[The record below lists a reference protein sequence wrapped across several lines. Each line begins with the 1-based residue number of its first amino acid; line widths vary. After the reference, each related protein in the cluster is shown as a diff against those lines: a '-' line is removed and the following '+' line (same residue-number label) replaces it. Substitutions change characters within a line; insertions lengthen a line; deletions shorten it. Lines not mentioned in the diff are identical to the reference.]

1 MITAN
6 RELVEVDHNG
16 IATIIANHAAEAT
29 GLKLEGVSVLFK
41 VGTRSGGQGMGEYD
55 YAVMENATVEFKGE
69 VVEADVLRVISTRT
83 LEYSPEDIKE
93 AVALYVGKA
102 RGIPV
107 APATVELKLKKR
119 NQGDRGGWQGPSLE
133 KAVVTIE
140 LK

>member
-6 RELVEVDHNG
+6 REMVEVDHNG
-16 IATIIANHAAEAT
+16 IATIVAAHAAEAT
-29 GLKLEGVSVLFK
+29 GLPLDRLSVLFK

-55 YAVMENATVEFKGE
+55 YAVMENATVEFKGD
-69 VVEADVLRVISTRT
+69 VVEGDLLRVISTRR
-83 LEYSPEDIKE
+83 LEYAPDDIKE
-93 AVALYVGKA
+93 AVALYVSKA

-107 APATVELKLKKR
+107 GPDKVELKLSKR
-119 NQGDRGGWQGPSLE
+119 NQGDRGGWQGPSLD